1 MKYIIP
7 AMLLLVFLACKKSEN
22 TTPPTDPNYVYNV
35 HKDQFLNLINTQR
48 LRGCRCGA
56 DSMPPVPAL
65 TWNDTL
71 AKAAFQ
77 HADDMS
83 KNTYFGYNSPDG
95 STPGDRIKKLGYDW
109 VRYAENIANAYFKD
123 SAVVEYWFSGTGN
136 CKNLM
141 GAGYKEFGAGM
152 QSAIWTL
159 DLATRK

>member
-1 MKYIIP
+1 MKYILP
-7 AMLLLVFLACKKSEN
+7 VMLLLVFFACKKTDN
-22 TTPPTDPNYVYNV
+22 TTPTDPNYVYNV
-35 HKDQFLNLINTQR
+35 HKDQLLNLINAQR
-48 LRGCRCGA
+48 LKGCTCGL
-56 DSMPPVPAL
+56 DTMVPVPAL

-71 AKAAFQ
+71 AKSAFL
-77 HADDMS
+77 HSDDMS

-95 STPGDRIKKLGYDW
+95 STPGDRIKKQGYDW
-109 VRYAENIANAYFKD
+109 AKYAENIANGYFKD

-141 GAGYKEFGAGM
+141 SPDYKQFGAGS